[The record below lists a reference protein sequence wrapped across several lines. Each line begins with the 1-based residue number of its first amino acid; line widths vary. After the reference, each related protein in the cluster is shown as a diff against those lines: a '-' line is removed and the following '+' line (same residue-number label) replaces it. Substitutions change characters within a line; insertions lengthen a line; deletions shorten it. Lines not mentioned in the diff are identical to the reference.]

1 MARDSYISF
10 EYATRH
16 YFPLPNF
23 VTTVDYQVPSII
35 SSIEDR
41 PESLILKSI
50 DESWNQHRFKYYNKI
65 TTIKDTEELGLVEG
79 TFIHSIRYK
88 DKKYS
93 ENKRYFDLVIPLVM
107 RITDYR
113 DLYLKLNMYYAFR
126 DKAIQT
132 ITKKRDMNSSS
143 GRSIT
148 LVSKEIAGS
157 EVSLKIDGNININ
170 GQIIFEDKELVGI
183 NQTQNKIT
191 KITRET

>member
-1 MARDSYISF
+1 MKKNCSLLLTIKEIVFSF
-10 EYATRH
+10 FF
-16 YFPLPNF
+16 YF
-23 VTTVDYQVPSII
+23 
-35 SSIEDR
+35 
-41 PESLILKSI
+41 
-50 DESWNQHRFKYYNKI
+50 NKI

-93 ENKRYFDLVIPLVM
+93 ENKRYFDLAIPLVM

-157 EVSLKIDGNININ
+157 EVSLKIDGNINII
-170 GQIIFEDKELVGI
+170 G
-183 NQTQNKIT
+183 NKFLDFL
-191 KITRET
+191 